1 MLNTAI
7 LIATLLVLLV
17 SVKRLYHTLTVVS
30 MEQLVKRG
38 EDALTKLKEYANKP
52 NQKGVFVFDW
62 FFSVVL
68 LSATTALSVYILI
81 NILNFA

>member
-1 MLNTAI
+1 
-7 LIATLLVLLV
+7 
-17 SVKRLYHTLTVVS
+17 

-38 EDALTKLKEYANKP
+38 EDALTKLKEDVNKP
-52 NQKGVFVFDW
+52 NHKGVFVFAW

-68 LSATTALSVYILI
+68 LSATTALSVYILT

>member
-7 LIATLLVLLV
+7 LIVTLLVLVV
-17 SVKRLYHTLTVVS
+17 SVKRLYRILTLGS

-38 EDALTKLKEYANKP
+38 EDALTKLKEDANKP
-52 NQKGVFVFDW
+52 NQKGAFVFAW

-68 LSATTALSVYILI
+68 LSATTALSVYILT

>member
-7 LIATLLVLLV
+7 LIVTLLVLVV
-17 SVKRLYHTLTVVS
+17 SVKRLYRTLTLGS

-38 EDALTKLKEYANKP
+38 EDALTKLKEDANKP
-52 NQKGVFVFDW
+52 NQKGVFVFAW

-68 LSATTALSVYILI
+68 LSATTALSAYILT